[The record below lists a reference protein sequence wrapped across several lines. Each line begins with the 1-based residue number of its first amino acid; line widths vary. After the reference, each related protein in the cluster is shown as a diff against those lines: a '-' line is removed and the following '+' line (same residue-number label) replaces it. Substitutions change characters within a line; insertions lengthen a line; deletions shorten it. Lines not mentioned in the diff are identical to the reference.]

1 VIAAMVQ
8 AAVDIFE
15 ARELG
20 TVRAGAV
27 ATGASAVA
35 GAGATHVKAGA
46 LVMG

>member
-1 VIAAMVQ
+1 
-8 AAVDIFE
+8 
-15 ARELG
+15 
-20 TVRAGAV
+20 V